1 MNAPSEDIKDFIED
15 EGSALGLVFA
25 TNLFVGE
32 MPETPNECVA
42 VFDGPGE
49 APEHDYEY
57 RRPSVQVRVRAE
69 KGEQQAGWTLAN
81 EIYEILKAQ
90 HNVSKNSTQYV
101 GIWADSDILALG
113 KDANGRFLFSM
124 NFSIHR
130 TTT

>member
-1 MNAPSEDIKDFIED
+1 MNAPSEDIKDFLED
-15 EGSALGLVFA
+15 EGSSLGLIFA
-25 TNLFVGE
+25 TNLFIGE

-57 RRPSVQVRVRAE
+57 KRPSVQVRVRAD
-69 KGEQQAGWTLAN
+69 KGDYTSAYTLA
-81 EIYEILKAQ
+81 EGILDILKAQ
-90 HNVSKNSTQYV
+90 HNVTKNSTRYV

-113 KDANGRFLFSM
+113 KDANGRFQFSM